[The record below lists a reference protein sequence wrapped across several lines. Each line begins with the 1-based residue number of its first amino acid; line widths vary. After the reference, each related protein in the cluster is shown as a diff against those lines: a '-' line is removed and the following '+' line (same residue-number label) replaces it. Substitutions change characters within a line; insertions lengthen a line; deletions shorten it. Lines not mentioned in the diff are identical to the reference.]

1 MATADEI
8 SDCFYLI
15 DRENK
20 KRLPIDK
27 LTKCIMTLGQ
37 SIPED
42 KMSDIKLIADPQ
54 SQGFFN
60 LKDLER
66 VMGHVMK
73 ERSLGSDIDT
83 AYRIFDK
90 MGKGYFTH
98 DDMRDVLTRFANV
111 DDAMVEDIIKACDQK
126 GRGTITLEDFKGLFV

>member
-1 MATADEI
+1 MATSDEI

-15 DRENK
+15 DREDR

-27 LTKCIMTLGQ
+27 LNLCVTTLGQ

-42 KMSDIKLIADPQ
+42 VFDNIKMVADPDN
-54 SQGFFN
+54 SGFFN

-66 VMGHVMK
+66 VMQHVMK
-73 ERSLGSDIDT
+73 ERSMGSDIDT

-111 DDAMVEDIIKACDQK
+111 DDLLIEDIIKACDQK

>member
-1 MATADEI
+1 MASADEI
-8 SDCFYLI
+8 HDCFYLI
-15 DRENK
+15 DREGR
-20 KRLPIDK
+20 KRLPIDT
-27 LTKCIMTLGQ
+27 LNKCIMTLGQ

-42 KMSDIKLIADPQ
+42 KMPGIKLIADPN
-54 SQGFFN
+54 STGFFN
-60 LKDLER
+60 LKDLEK

-111 DDAMVEDIIKACDQK
+111 DDVLVDDIIKACDQK
-126 GRGTITLEDFKGLFV
+126 GRGTITLEDFKGLFI